1 MEQGMEFGLVCLVL
15 LIIVSGAFY
24 YYYQRHIKMVK
35 TIESLTERANEIAEG
50 TYDDIIMP
58 EGTPETI
65 HLAKALNKMTKRL
78 RIERERVE
86 SRKEQLNSIL
96 SSMNS
101 GVMAL
106 ESSGRI
112 LFYNQS
118 FLTLFRNQMKTEEDD
133 LLHKSFY
140 KCFKSKDLS
149 DIIYQ
154 VEEEEL
160 KVRREIIVED
170 GDYTI
175 ILMVR
180 GTPLYKN
187 TRKKFGTILVAEDI
201 TRVKKL
207 ESIRKDFVSNVT
219 HELKTPL
226 TSIRGFVDTLKGGA
240 IEDPVY
246 SRRFLDIID
255 IEAERLSILV
265 NDILILSEIESGSD
279 AGKSTVKVEEVVD
292 EVIELL
298 DKKKKDTVT
307 VLKDMEKPV
316 TDFLCNRDRLKEL
329 ILNLA
334 DNGVKY
340 TNEGTVTIK
349 CWEEEQD
356 LVLSFVD
363 TGVGIPEEHL
373 PRLFE
378 RFYRVDKGR
387 SRKMGG
393 TGLGLS
399 IVKHIVELY
408 KGTITVESKEGEG
421 STFLVRLPYY
431 ENK

>member
-1 MEQGMEFGLVCLVL
+1 MERGIEFGLVCFSLT
-15 LIIVSGAFY
+15 IIITTAFIILY
-24 YYYQRHIKMVK
+24 RKHKKMIM
-35 TIESLTERANEIAEG
+35 TIENLTDRAEEIADG
-50 TYDDIIMP
+50 TYDDIILP

-86 SRKEQLNSIL
+86 SRKDQLNSIL

-101 GVMAL
+101 GVMVL

-112 LFYNQS
+112 LFYNQP
-118 FLTLFRNQMKTEEDD
+118 FLTLFRNTIKKEEDF
-133 LLHKSFY
+133 LHKSFY
-140 KCFKSKDLS
+140 KYFKCEELS
-149 DIIYQ
+149 DLIYQ
-154 VEEEEL
+154 VEEEERPIRCEF
-160 KVRREIIVED
+160 KMKSENGQV
-170 GDYTI
+170 T
-175 ILMVR
+175 LMVK
-180 GTPLYKN
+180 GTPLYKKS
-187 TRKKFGTILVAEDI
+187 RKKYGTILVAEDI

-207 ESIRKDFVSNVT
+207 ESIRRDFVSNVT

-226 TSIRGFVDTLKGGA
+226 TSIRGFVDTLKSGA

-246 SRRFLDIID
+246 SARFLDIID

-265 NDILILSEIESGSD
+265 NDILILSEIENGSD
-279 AGKSTVKVEEVVD
+279 TSKSTVNVSNVID

-298 DKKKKDTVT
+298 DKKKKDTVV
-307 VLKDMEKPV
+307 VLKDMDKPV
-316 TDFLCNRDRLKEL
+316 TDFLCNRDRFKEL

-340 TNEGTVTIK
+340 TNEGTVTIQ
-349 CWEEEQD
+349 CWEEEHD
-356 LVLSFVD
+356 LVLRFID
-363 TGVGIPEEHL
+363 TGVGIPEHHL

-387 SRKMGG
+387 SRKQGG

-408 KGTITVESKEGEG
+408 RGTITVESKEGCG
-421 STFLVRLPYY
+421 STFTVRLPYY
-431 ENK
+431 EIK